1 MHVRCHRSLDYT
13 MFRAFLD
20 DNPVLTDLLL
30 NQYHLLSSIDH
41 KVTTW
46 IQWTFLK
53 PAHVILGFQREDAP
67 RASQHYGKPPNHNT
81 LSTNLPHAAPVSQV
95 DKNWC
100 RVCRVAQPAF
110 IRSDGGRPLSA
121 RHVR

>member
-1 MHVRCHRSLDYT
+1 

-53 PAHVILGFQREDAP
+53 PAHVILGFLREDAP
-67 RASQHYGKPPNHNT
+67 RAS
-81 LSTNLPHAAPVSQV
+81 
-95 DKNWC
+95 
-100 RVCRVAQPAF
+100 
-110 IRSDGGRPLSA
+110 
-121 RHVR
+121 